1 MRRLAAS
8 ISRFLEPQQAAAA
21 AAAAEVEVPGSRRMG
36 GAWEL
41 DRLWERLE
49 IGAAIRRVAA

>member
-1 MRRLAAS
+1 M
-8 ISRFLEPQQAAAA
+8 
-21 AAAAEVEVPGSRRMG
+21 PGSRRMG

-49 IGAAIRRVAA
+49 IGAAIRRVAADRRLDGEAAER